1 MSFQN
6 IIKFTT
12 IALFVLI
19 PLGVSAQ
26 VPTDSIKTE
35 VPKATKATKTI
46 NYPHLY
52 WGFSAGYNMLEL
64 AIDNDDVLFSN
75 TASPTGGVYFE
86 LRINK
91 WLGIETGGNYLMFS
105 GDASFKTDSYTTTQ
119 NGLIDS
125 DGDTYNATYSASA
138 VKESWDAAYVEIPLA
153 IKAQLMVGK
162 WTFYLKPGAS
172 YNLLTSSK
180 YSQKGTY
187 SRSGYYPDYDIAF
200 DNLPTHGFYKNYK
213 KESSGG
219 SAFTNFINPFV
230 GLGTVLPAK
239 RGNLF
244 MEARYFPGS
253 VTMIEPGN
261 GTLFEGPA
269 DLAPISN
276 SHQFESI
283 LEESG
288 KVTSSGFIFNIG
300 FRF

>member
-6 IIKFTT
+6 IIKFTN
-12 IALFVLI
+12 IALIVLI
-19 PLGVSAQ
+19 PFGVSAQ
-26 VPTDSIKTE
+26 MPTDSVKTE
-35 VPKATKATKTI
+35 KPKATKTI

-52 WGFSAGYNMLEL
+52 WGFSGGYNMLKI
-64 AIDNDDVLFSN
+64 ASDNKDVLLSN
-75 TASPTGGVYFE
+75 TASPTGSLYFE

-105 GDASFKTDSYTTTQ
+105 GDASFKSDSYTTMQ

-125 DGDTYNATYSASA
+125 DGDTYDATYSASA

-153 IKAQLMVGK
+153 IKLQLMAGK

-172 YNLLTSSK
+172 YNLVTSSS
-180 YSQKGTY
+180 YSQMGTY
-187 SRSGYYPDYDIAF
+187 SRSGYYPDYDITF
-200 DNLPTHGFYKNYK
+200 DNLPTHGFYTNYYK
-213 KESSGG
+213 QSSGEPPF
-219 SAFTNFINPFV
+219 SDFINPFV
-230 GLGTVLPAK
+230 GLGIVLPAK

-244 MEARYFPGS
+244 VEARYFPGS
-253 VTMIEPGN
+253 VAMTKTGN
-261 GTLFEGPA
+261 GILFEGPA